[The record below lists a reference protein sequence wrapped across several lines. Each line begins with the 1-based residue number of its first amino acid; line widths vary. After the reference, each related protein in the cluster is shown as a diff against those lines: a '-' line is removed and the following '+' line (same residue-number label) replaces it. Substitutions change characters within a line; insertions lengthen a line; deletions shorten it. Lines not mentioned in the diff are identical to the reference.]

1 MTTRVVTTFWVDTF
15 SADLVALAVGL
26 SALAEHLEEGR
37 WLFAGD
43 DIHVPLN
50 WVTSIVQSVPIPPY
64 NKFRTV
70 RIPRY
75 YGTLPAECSPRLCS
89 SIRIKASEPLTSHM
103 TTADLRCS
111 TAQKIDRHPTW
122 VWLL

>member
-75 YGTLPAECSPRLCS
+75 YGTLYSLLCKSGGALGASSSSP
-89 SIRIKASEPLTSHM
+89 SEK
-103 TTADLRCS
+103 RC
-111 TAQKIDRHPTW
+111 TYMDHYRN
-122 VWLL
+122 L

>member
-75 YGTLPAECSPRLCS
+75 YGTLR
-89 SIRIKASEPLTSHM
+89 SIIHVIPPGFFVR
-103 TTADLRCS
+103 TT
-111 TAQKIDRHPTW
+111 
-122 VWLL
+122 

>member
-75 YGTLPAECSPRLCS
+75 YGTLFIARSAFFRMDGECVVTHLANTCPAS
-89 SIRIKASEPLTSHM
+89 
-103 TTADLRCS
+103 
-111 TAQKIDRHPTW
+111 
-122 VWLL
+122 V

>member
-1 MTTRVVTTFWVDTF
+1 MTTRVVTTLWVDTF

-75 YGTLPAECSPRLCS
+75 YGTLQSANQW
-89 SIRIKASEPLTSHM
+89 LTSN
-103 TTADLRCS
+103 
-111 TAQKIDRHPTW
+111 
-122 VWLL
+122 LLTRTPRELNMLKKTHIC

>member
-70 RIPRY
+70 SRGWFGDLEIA
-75 YGTLPAECSPRLCS
+75 LLCGPE
-89 SIRIKASEPLTSHM
+89 RDT
-103 TTADLRCS
+103 C
-111 TAQKIDRHPTW
+111 
-122 VWLL
+122 V

>member
-1 MTTRVVTTFWVDTF
+1 MFRGSRAPLVHFDFAGLRGEVCTVTTRVVTTFWVDTF

-75 YGTLPAECSPRLCS
+75 YGTLCTSPAQPRS
-89 SIRIKASEPLTSHM
+89 SFRLGS
-103 TTADLRCS
+103 RC
-111 TAQKIDRHPTW
+111 
-122 VWLL
+122 

>member
-75 YGTLPAECSPRLCS
+75 YGTLCNPSFGLHMRHEEGYAGWVTSSPGMDQAL
-89 SIRIKASEPLTSHM
+89 
-103 TTADLRCS
+103 
-111 TAQKIDRHPTW
+111 
-122 VWLL
+122 

>member
-43 DIHVPLN
+43 DIHVPLRLGDFN
-50 WVTSIVQSVPIPPY
+50 RSERPNSTLQQIPHC
-64 NKFRTV
+64 K
-70 RIPRY
+70 
-75 YGTLPAECSPRLCS
+75 
-89 SIRIKASEPLTSHM
+89 
-103 TTADLRCS
+103 
-111 TAQKIDRHPTW
+111 
-122 VWLL
+122 